1 LNRLWLDQGLPRGTA
16 KLLNAKGWD
25 VVHVGDIGMSRAPD
39 AEILAL
45 AEREA
50 RVCITRDADFHTL
63 LALSRASRPSPIRI
77 RVEGLNAAGL
87 AELLTHVVQQIGDEL
102 TQGAAVTADVRKLRL
117 RRLPLLPA
125 A

>member
-1 LNRLWLDQGLPRGTA
+1 MKRLLLDQGLPRGTA
-16 KLLNAKGWD
+16 RLLNAQGWD

-39 AEILAL
+39 TEILAL

-50 RVCITRDADFHTL
+50 RVCITLDADFHTL
-63 LALSRASRPSPIRI
+63 LALSGASRPSTIRI
-77 RVEGLNAAGL
+77 RVEGLNAARL
-87 AELLTHVVQQIGDEL
+87 AELLIQIDQQIGDEL
-102 TQGAAVTADVRKLRL
+102 AQGVVVTVDGRKLRL